1 MYSIIEN
8 VINSG
13 RYELAD
19 MLKKIDTLWVQGDLT
34 DEDKDALI
42 QKAQSNANP
51 ENSYAPLQD
60 QINELFN
67 KIKLLEETVNA
78 NAKGV
83 LALKTAVESLGT
95 SVTKPEPEPVDEW
108 PAYIQP
114 TGAHNAYNIGDKITY
129 DGDHYICKMN
139 ECVWSPIEYPQGW
152 EKQA

>member
-13 RYELAD
+13 RFDLSS

-34 DEDKDALI
+34 DDDRDTLI

-60 QINELFN
+60 QINEIFN
-67 KIKLLEETVNA
+67 KIEVLEETINA

-95 SVTKPEPEPVDEW
+95 SVTEPEPDPVDEW
-108 PAYIQP
+108 PAYTQP

-129 DGDHYICKMN
+129 NGDHYICKMN
-139 ECVWSPIEYPQGW
+139 GCVWSPIEYPQGW
-152 EKQA
+152 EKQV